1 MHAYVTVTEFSVCRW
16 QSDLTESDEVKIS
29 HAVTNFE
36 VISIEIFISAI
47 AD

>member
-1 MHAYVTVTEFSVCRW
+1 MHRW
-16 QSDLTESDEVKIS
+16 QSDLTEGDEVKIS

-36 VISIEIFISAI
+36 VSSSETPVMPI

>member
-1 MHAYVTVTEFSVCRW
+1 MFSVNITEYPVCRW

-36 VISIEIFISAI
+36 VIPMESSVKAVS
-47 AD
+47 D